1 MGQKAKKPITS
12 GQIILFAV
20 TLLIA
25 ILFAFPIFFNIMS
38 AFKSNSEILRDAI
51 AFPEGFYTESFKYL
65 LTETEYPK
73 AMLNSAVLTL
83 GSIAAMIVII
93 PMAAYAIERTNRKW
107 TNAVYIFFLF
117 GMMIPFQV
125 YMIPLFKQLKT
136 MGLFGNLGGPIL
148 IYIAGSV
155 GFGVLLYTSFLK
167 GVPREI
173 EESAEIDGCTRI
185 GIFWR
190 IVFPLLGPVTAS
202 MVVLQGLGIWND
214 FLMPMLV
221 LPSGQT
227 KTMIV
232 ELFYYVGEF
241 SSRWDMIFAGT
252 TMSLVPVLI
261 AFLSL
266 QKYFVKGVSSG
277 AVKG

>member
-1 MGQKAKKPITS
+1 MKKKIKANEVVV
-12 GQIILFAV
+12 FAV
-20 TLLIA
+20 TFVIA
-25 ILFAFPIFFNIMS
+25 AVFAFPIYFNIMS
-38 AFKSNSEILRDAI
+38 AFKSNGEIMRDAI
-51 AFPEGFYTESFKYL
+51 AFPKGLYLDSFKYL
-65 LTETEYPK
+65 LTETQYPA
-73 AMLNSAVLTL
+73 AMLNSAILTFVSIIAMVL
-83 GSIAAMIVII
+83 VI
-93 PMAAYAIERTNRKW
+93 PMAAYAIERTNSKW
-107 TNAVYIFFLF
+107 TNGVFTYFLF

-125 YMIPLFKQLKT
+125 YMIPLFKQLK
-136 MGLFGNLGGPIL
+136 MIGLFGTLTGPIL
-148 IYIAGSV
+148 VYISGSV
-155 GFGVLLYTSFLK
+155 GFGILLYTSFLK
-167 GVPREI
+167 GIPREI
-173 EESAEIDGCTRI
+173 EESAEIDGCTRT
-185 GIFWR
+185 GIFWK

-214 FLMPMLV
+214 FLMPMMV
-221 LPSGQT
+221 LPSGHA

-277 AVKG
+277 AIKG

>member
-1 MGQKAKKPITS
+1 MKNRKRIRPS
-12 GQIILFAV
+12 DIILFLV
-20 TLLIA
+20 TLIIA
-25 ILFAFPIFFNIMS
+25 VIFAFPIFFNLMS
-38 AFKSNSEILRDAI
+38 AFKTNGEILRDAI
-51 AFPEGFYTESFKYL
+51 ALPAGFYTESFKYL
-65 LTETEYPK
+65 LTETDYPK
-73 AMLNSAVLTL
+73 AIFNSAVLTTV
-83 GSIAAMIVII
+83 SIALMVFII
-93 PMAAYAIERTNRKW
+93 PMAAYGIERTANKW
-107 TNAVYIFFLF
+107 TNGVYIYFLF

-125 YMIPLFKQLKT
+125 YMIPLFRQMKA
-136 MGLFGNLGGPIL
+136 MGLFGTLAGPIM

-173 EESAEIDGCTRI
+173 EESAEIDGCSRI
-185 GIFWR
+185 GIFWK

-214 FLMPMLV
+214 FLLPMLV
-221 LPSGQT
+221 LPSGEP

-252 TMSLVPVLI
+252 TMSLIPVLI
-261 AFLSL
+261 AFLTL

-277 AVKG
+277 AIKG

>member
-1 MGQKAKKPITS
+1 MKKKVTANDVIV
-12 GQIILFAV
+12 FAV
-20 TLLIA
+20 TFVIA
-25 ILFAFPIFFNIMS
+25 IVFAFPIYFNIMS
-38 AFKSNSEILRDAI
+38 AFKSNGEIMRDAI
-51 AFPEGFYTESFKYL
+51 AFPKGLYVDSFKYL
-65 LTETEYPK
+65 LTETQYPA
-73 AMLNSAVLTL
+73 AMLNSSILTFSSIIVMVL
-83 GSIAAMIVII
+83 VI
-93 PMAAYAIERTNRKW
+93 PMAAYAIERTNSKW
-107 TNAVYIFFLF
+107 TNGVFTYFLF

-125 YMIPLFKQLKT
+125 YMIPLFKQLK
-136 MGLFGNLGGPIL
+136 MIGLFGTLWGPIL
-148 IYIAGSV
+148 VYISGSV

-167 GVPREI
+167 GIPREI
-173 EESAEIDGCTRI
+173 EESAEIDGCSRT
-185 GIFWR
+185 GIFWK

-214 FLMPMLV
+214 FLMPMMV
-221 LPSGQT
+221 LPAGQA

-252 TMSLVPVLI
+252 TMSLIPVLI

-277 AVKG
+277 AIKG

>member
-1 MGQKAKKPITS
+1 MKKLHKRVTGS
-12 GQIILFAV
+12 DIILFAI
-20 TLLIA
+20 TFIIA
-25 ILFAFPIFFNIMS
+25 IVFAFPIYFNIMS
-38 AFKSNSEILRDAI
+38 AFKTNGEILRDAI
-51 AFPEGFYTESFKYL
+51 AFPGSFYLESFKYL

-73 AMLNSAVLTL
+73 AITNSAILTIA
-83 GSIAAMIVII
+83 SIACMILII
-93 PMAAYAIERTNRKW
+93 PMAAYAIERTNNKW
-107 TNAVYIFFLF
+107 TSGIYIYFLF
-117 GMMIPFQV
+117 GMMVPFQV
-125 YMIPLFKQLKT
+125 YMIPLFKQLKD
-136 MGLFGNLGGPIL
+136 MGLFGTLAGPVM

-155 GFGVLLYTSFLK
+155 GFGVLLFTSFLK
-167 GVPREI
+167 GIPREI
-173 EESAEIDGCTRI
+173 EESAEIDGCSRM

-221 LPSGQT
+221 LPSGEP

-261 AFLSL
+261 AFLTL

-277 AVKG
+277 AIKG

>member
-1 MGQKAKKPITS
+1 MKTKTKLPVTPGN
-12 GQIILFAV
+12 IIIFIV

-25 ILFAFPIFFNIMS
+25 IVFAFPIFFNIMS
-38 AFKSNSEILRDAI
+38 AFKSNSAILKDAV
-51 AFPEGFYTESFKYL
+51 AFPTELYTESFTYL
-65 LTETEYPK
+65 LTKTDYPR
-73 AMLNSAVLTL
+73 AMLNSAILTL
-83 GSIAAMIVII
+83 GSILAMVIVI

-107 TNAVYIFFLF
+107 TNAIYIFFLF
-117 GMMIPFQV
+117 GMMVPFQV
-125 YMIPLFKQLKT
+125 YMIPLFKQLNM
-136 MGLFGNLGGPIL
+136 MGLFGNLMGPIF

-173 EESAEIDGCTRI
+173 EESAEIDGCSKF

-277 AVKG
+277 AIKG

>member
-1 MGQKAKKPITS
+1 MKKKIKANDVVV
-12 GQIILFAV
+12 FAV
-20 TLLIA
+20 TFVIA
-25 ILFAFPIFFNIMS
+25 IIFAFPIYFNIMS
-38 AFKSNSEILRDAI
+38 AFKSNGEIMRDAI
-51 AFPEGFYTESFKYL
+51 AFPKGLYLDSFKYL
-65 LTETEYPK
+65 LTETQYPA
-73 AMLNSAVLTL
+73 AMLNSAILTFVSIVAMVL
-83 GSIAAMIVII
+83 VI
-93 PMAAYAIERTNRKW
+93 PMAAYAIERTNSKW
-107 TNAVYIFFLF
+107 TNSVFTYFLF
-117 GMMIPFQV
+117 GMMVPFQV
-125 YMIPLFKQLKT
+125 YMIPLFKQLKLI
-136 MGLFGNLGGPIL
+136 GLFGTLTGPIL
-148 IYIAGSV
+148 VYISGSV

-167 GVPREI
+167 GIPKEI
-173 EESAEIDGCTRI
+173 EESAEIDGCSRT

-214 FLMPMLV
+214 FLMPMMV
-221 LPSGQT
+221 LPAGQA

-252 TMSLVPVLI
+252 TMSLIPVLI

-277 AVKG
+277 AIKG